1 MSEPLS
7 GTQGYVKVNGVLK
20 PADKWSG
27 DFDQG
32 VVDRMNFLTGGEPAN
47 ARGQRTG
54 EMVIEGPYEGP
65 MGIERG
71 NLYTFLLGAAA
82 VPGLFITATGRVSK
96 LSFSNDA
103 SSGPRFT
110 IRAAQYGALGVTT
123 M

>member
-7 GTQGYVKVNGVLK
+7 GTLGYVKVNGALK

-27 DFDQG
+27 DFDQA
-32 VVDRMNFLTGGEPAN
+32 VIDRSNFTTAGEPAN

-54 EMVIEGPYEGP
+54 EMSIEGPYEGP

-71 NLYTFLLGAAA
+71 NLYVFLLGSTA
-82 VPGLFITATGRVSK
+82 GLFITATGRVSK
-96 LSFSNDA
+96 ISFTNDKD
-103 SSGPRFT
+103 SGPRFS
-110 IRAAQYGALGVTT
+110 IKAAQYGPLGVTT